1 MSEIKKIMQQPL
13 FKITSLNS
21 IHILLKLIFGFI
33 TSKALALF
41 VGANGMAYVGNF
53 RAFLNVLENFSLLG
67 IQNAVVKYVSEF
79 QNDRSKLK
87 SVLATFGLLLLT
99 SSIAISLF
107 LILGA
112 DYLSKQIFNHSEI
125 YSFVFYSIAVVFP
138 LYVFSTFCISVVN
151 GFQEYKNV
159 IYIQII
165 SSAIA
170 LIFSVFFIYYY
181 STIGALVSLIFAP
194 IFVFFVSLF
203 YLKKHIRFRDV
214 LSIEFF
220 DFKVVK
226 NLSEYV
232 LMALV
237 SGVIGSF
244 VLLEIRTDI
253 VAITGLQQAGI
264 YEGLQ
269 RISSY
274 YLLFVSSIM
283 AIYFYPKLAEMN
295 SNSKEIVL
303 HYLKTII
310 PLFTIGLVIIYFLRK
325 LIIQVLFSSEF
336 ESMESLFLWQL
347 IGDVLKATSLIFGT
361 LLIAKKQTKVFIIT
375 EIISLCIMY
384 FSSNWMLHSFGIN
397 GIVMAHTF
405 TYFMYLLVMVF
416 IFFKK
421 MKSNNSTIG

>member
-1 MSEIKKIMQQPL
+1 MSEIKKIIQQPL

-79 QNDRSKLK
+79 QNDKSKLK

-138 LYVFSTFCISVVN
+138 LYIFSTFCISVVN

-203 YLKKHIRFRDV
+203 YLKKHICFWDV

-220 DFKVVK
+220 DFKIVK

-232 LMALV
+232 LMALI

-283 AIYFYPKLAEMN
+283 AIYFYPKLAETN

-303 HYLKTII
+303 HYLKSII

-347 IGDVLKATSLIFGT
+347 IGDVLKAASLIFGT

-384 FSSNWMLHSFGIN
+384 FSSNYMLHSIGIN
-397 GIVMAHTF
+397 GIVQAYAF
-405 TYFMYLLVMVF
+405 TYMIYLVVLVIYF
-416 IFFKK
+416 RKQLR
-421 MKSNNSTIG
+421 

>member
-1 MSEIKKIMQQPL
+1 
-13 FKITSLNS
+13 
-21 IHILLKLIFGFI
+21 
-33 TSKALALF
+33 
-41 VGANGMAYVGNF
+41 
-53 RAFLNVLENFSLLG
+53 
-67 IQNAVVKYVSEF
+67 VKYVSEF

-347 IGDVLKATSLIFGT
+347 IGDVLKAVSLIFGT
-361 LLIAKKQTKVFIIT
+361 ILIAKKQTKVFIIT
-375 EIISLCIMY
+375 EIISLFILY
-384 FSSNWMLHSFGIN
+384 FSSNWMLHTVGIS

-405 TYFMYLLVMVF
+405 TYFMYLLVLVIYF
-416 IFFKK
+416 RKELR
-421 MKSNNSTIG
+421 

>member
-1 MSEIKKIMQQPL
+1 MSEFKKIIQQPL

-21 IHILLKLIFGFI
+21 VHILLKLIFGFI
-33 TSKALALF
+33 TSKALAIF

-125 YSFVFYSIAVVFP
+125 YSFIFYSIAVVFP
-138 LYVFSTFCISVVN
+138 LYIFSTYCISVVN

-283 AIYFYPKLAEMN
+283 AIYFYPKLAETN

-336 ESMESLFLWQL
+336 ETMESLFLWQL
-347 IGDVLKATSLIFGT
+347 LGDLLKAISLIFGT
-361 LLIAKKQTKVFIIT
+361 ILIAKKQTKVFIIT
-375 EIISLCIMY
+375 EIISLFILY
-384 FSSNWMLHSFGIN
+384 FSSNWMLHTVGIS

-405 TYFMYLLVMVF
+405 TYFMYLLVLVIYF
-416 IFFKK
+416 RKELR
-421 MKSNNSTIG
+421 

>member
-1 MSEIKKIMQQPL
+1 LSEFKKIIQQPL

-21 IHILLKLIFGFI
+21 VHILLKLIFGFI
-33 TSKALALF
+33 TSKALAIF

-67 IQNAVVKYVSEF
+67 IQNAIVKYVSEF

-125 YSFVFYSIAVVFP
+125 YSFIFYSIAVVFP
-138 LYVFSTFCISVVN
+138 LYIFSTYCISVVN

>member
-220 DFKVVK
+220 DFKIVK

-283 AIYFYPKLAEMN
+283 AIYFYPKLAETN
-295 SNSKEIVL
+295 SNCKEIVL

>member
-1 MSEIKKIMQQPL
+1 LSEFKKIIQQPL

-21 IHILLKLIFGFI
+21 VHILLKLIFGFI
-33 TSKALALF
+33 TSKALAIF
-41 VGANGMAYVGNF
+41 VGANGMAYIGNF

-125 YSFVFYSIAVVFP
+125 YSFIFYSIAVVFP
-138 LYVFSTFCISVVN
+138 LYIFSTYCISVVN

-283 AIYFYPKLAEMN
+283 AIYFYPKLAETN

-325 LIIQVLFSSEF
+325 YIIQVLFSSEF

-375 EIISLCIMY
+375 EIISLCIIY
-384 FSSNWMLHSFGIN
+384 FSSNWMLHTIGIN
-397 GIVMAHTF
+397 GIVMAHTV

-421 MKSNNSTIG
+421 MKK

>member
-1 MSEIKKIMQQPL
+1 MSEIKKIIQQPL

-21 IHILLKLIFGFI
+21 VHILLKLIFGFI

-67 IQNAVVKYVSEF
+67 IQNAIIKYVSEY
-79 QNDRSKLK
+79 QNDKTKLK
-87 SVLATFGLLLLT
+87 SVLATFGLLLLV
-99 SSIAISLF
+99 SSISISLI
-107 LILGA
+107 LIFGA
-112 DYLSKQIFNHSEI
+112 RYLSKQLFNHSEI
-125 YSFVFYSIAVVFP
+125 YGFLFYVLAILFP
-138 LYVFSTFCISVVN
+138 LYVFSTYCISVVN
-151 GFQEYKNV
+151 GFQKYKNV

-165 SSAIA
+165 SSGIA
-170 LIFSVFFIYYY
+170 LLFSLFLIYYY
-181 STIGALVSLIFAP
+181 STFGALVSLVLAP
-194 IFVFFVSLF
+194 VFVFFVSLF

-283 AIYFYPKLAEMN
+283 AIYFYPKLAETN

-336 ESMESLFLWQL
+336 ETMESLFLWQL
-347 IGDVLKATSLIFGT
+347 LGDLLKAISLIFGT
-361 LLIAKKQTKVFIIT
+361 ILIAKKQTKVFIIT
-375 EIISLCIMY
+375 EIISLFILY
-384 FSSNWMLHSFGIN
+384 FSSNWMLHTVGIN

-405 TYFMYLLVMVF
+405 TYFMYLLVLFF

>member
-125 YSFVFYSIAVVFP
+125 YSYVFYSIAVVFP

-203 YLKKHIRFRDV
+203 YLKKHIRFRDI

-220 DFKVVK
+220 DFKIVK

-244 VLLEIRTDI
+244 VLLKIRTDI
-253 VAITGLQQAGI
+253 VAITGLQNAGI

-283 AIYFYPKLAEMN
+283 AIYFYPKLAETN

-375 EIISLCIMY
+375 EIISLSIMY
-384 FSSNWMLHSFGIN
+384 FSSNWMLHAIGIN
-397 GIVMAHTF
+397 GIVQAYAF
-405 TYFMYLLVMVF
+405 TYLIYLVVLVIYF
-416 IFFKK
+416 RKQLK
-421 MKSNNSTIG
+421 

>member
-1 MSEIKKIMQQPL
+1 MSEIKKIIQQPL

-67 IQNAVVKYVSEF
+67 IQNAVVKYVSEY

-125 YSFVFYSIAVVFP
+125 FSFVFYSIAVVFP
-138 LYVFSTFCISVVN
+138 LYIFSTFCISIVN

-203 YLKKHIRFRDV
+203 YLKKHIRFWDV

-220 DFKVVK
+220 DFKIVK

-232 LMALV
+232 LMALI

-283 AIYFYPKLAEMN
+283 AIYFYPKLTETN

-325 LIIQVLFSSEF
+325 LIIQALFSSEF

-384 FSSNWMLHSFGIN
+384 FSSNHMLHSIGIN
-397 GIVMAHTF
+397 GIVQAYAF
-405 TYFMYLLVMVF
+405 TYLIYLVVLVIYF
-416 IFFKK
+416 RKQLR
-421 MKSNNSTIG
+421 

>member
-21 IHILLKLIFGFI
+21 VHILLKLIFGFI

-67 IQNAVVKYVSEF
+67 IQNAVVKYVSEY
-79 QNDRSKLK
+79 QQDKLKLK
-87 SVLATFGLLLLT
+87 SVLATFGILLLT
-99 SSIAISLF
+99 SSITISFF

-125 YSFVFYSIAVVFP
+125 YSYVFYSIAVVFP

-165 SSAIA
+165 SSGIA

-194 IFVFFVSLF
+194 IFVFFVSVF
-203 YLKKHIRFRDV
+203 YLKKHIRFWDV
-214 LSIEFF
+214 LSVDFF

-283 AIYFYPKLAEMN
+283 AIYFYPKLAETN
-295 SNSKEIVL
+295 SNSKEIIL
-303 HYLKTII
+303 HYLRTII
-310 PLFTIGLVIIYFLRK
+310 PLFTIGLVIVYFLRK

-336 ESMESLFLWQL
+336 ETMESLFLWQL

-384 FSSNWMLHSFGIN
+384 FSSNFMLHSIGIN
-397 GIVMAHTF
+397 GIVMAHTI
-405 TYFMYLLVMVF
+405 TYFMYLLVLVIYF
-416 IFFKK
+416 RKELR
-421 MKSNNSTIG
+421 

>member
-1 MSEIKKIMQQPL
+1 MQQPL

-41 VGANGMAYVGNF
+41 VGVNGMAYVGNF

-125 YSFVFYSIAVVFP
+125 YSYVFYSIAVVFP

-203 YLKKHIRFRDV
+203 YLKKHIRFRDI

-220 DFKVVK
+220 DFKIVK

-244 VLLEIRTDI
+244 VLLKIRTDI
-253 VAITGLQQAGI
+253 VAITGLQNAGI

-283 AIYFYPKLAEMN
+283 AIYFYPKLAETN

-310 PLFTIGLVIIYFLRK
+310 PLFTIGLVIIYFLRT

-375 EIISLCIMY
+375 EIISLSIMY
-384 FSSNWMLHSFGIN
+384 FSSNWMLHAIGIN
-397 GIVMAHTF
+397 GIVQAYAF
-405 TYFMYLLVMVF
+405 TYLIYLVVLVIYF
-416 IFFKK
+416 RKQLK
-421 MKSNNSTIG
+421 

>member
-1 MSEIKKIMQQPL
+1 MSEIKKIIQQPL

-53 RAFLNVLENFSLLG
+53 RAFLNIVENFSLLG
-67 IQNAVVKYVSEF
+67 IQNAIIKYVSEY
-79 QNDRSKLK
+79 QNDKTKLK
-87 SVLATFGLLLLT
+87 SVLATFGLLLLV
-99 SSIAISLF
+99 SSMSISF
-107 LILGA
+107 ILIFGA
-112 DYLSKQIFNHSEI
+112 NYLSKQLFNHSEM
-125 YSFVFYSIAVVFP
+125 YGFLFYVLAILFP
-138 LYVFSTFCISVVN
+138 LYVFSTYCISVVN
-151 GFQEYKNV
+151 GFQKYKNV

-165 SSAIA
+165 SSGIA
-170 LIFSVFFIYYY
+170 LLFSLFLIYYY
-181 STIGALVSLIFAP
+181 ATFGALVSLVLAP
-194 IFVFFVSLF
+194 VFVFFVCLF
-203 YLKKHIRFRDV
+203 YLRNLISISDV
-214 LSIEFF
+214 FSFQNF
-220 DFKVVK
+220 NFSVVK

-253 VAITGLQQAGI
+253 ISITGLQNAGI

-283 AIYFYPKLAEMN
+283 TIYFYPKLAETN
-295 SNSKEIVL
+295 SNNKDIVL
-303 HYLKTII
+303 YYLKTII

-336 ESMESLFLWQL
+336 ETMESLFLWQL
-347 IGDVLKATSLIFGT
+347 LGDLLKAISLIFGT
-361 LLIAKKQTKVFIIT
+361 ILIAKKQTKVFIIT
-375 EIISLCIMY
+375 EITSLFILY
-384 FSSNWMLHSFGIN
+384 FSSNWMLHTVGIN

-405 TYFMYLLVMVF
+405 TYFMYLLVLVIYF
-416 IFFKK
+416 RKELR
-421 MKSNNSTIG
+421 